1 LLVLEV
7 TKVEMPKMKE
17 DEIDQLIG
25 EQLLCRI
32 AFKGDLQPY
41 IAPFQYAYVNGILY
55 FHFTDYGKKMNFF
68 KQETP
73 VCVEIERYTSNLS
86 EYGFVVLTGKLR
98 LVENREER
106 KMAIEKMAEVGKQKL
121 SVNFLVAHG
130 FSQGSDWTDFTA
142 DKPILIIKLD
152 EVNEKIGLK
161 SP

>member
-1 LLVLEV
+1 MLEA

-17 DEIDQLIG
+17 NEIEQLIR
-25 EQLLCRI
+25 EQFLCRI

-55 FHFTDYGKKMNFF
+55 FHFTDYGKKMSFL
-68 KQETP
+68 KQEPT

-86 EYGFVVLTGKLR
+86 EYGFVVLNGKLR
-98 LVENREER
+98 LVDDHEER
-106 KMAIEKMAEVGKQKL
+106 KTAIEKMAEVGKKKI
-121 SVNFLVAHG
+121 SANFLLAHG

-152 EVNEKIGLK
+152 EVTQKIGLK

>member
-1 LLVLEV
+1 MLVLEV

-25 EQLLCRI
+25 EQLLGRI

-55 FHFTDYGKKMNFF
+55 FHFTEYGKKMNFF

-98 LVENREER
+98 LVDDHEER
-106 KMAIEKMAEVGKQKL
+106 KIAIEKMAEVGKQKL
-121 SVNFLVAHG
+121 SANFLLAHG
-130 FSQGSDWTDFTA
+130 FSQGSDWGDFSKE
-142 DKPILIIKLD
+142 KPMIIIKLD
-152 EVNEKIGLK
+152 EVTEKTGLK

>member
-1 LLVLEV
+1 VVSEV
-7 TKVEMPKMKE
+7 TKEEMPKMKE
-17 DEIDQLIG
+17 NEIEQLIR
-25 EQLLCRI
+25 EQFLCRI

-55 FHFTDYGKKMNFF
+55 FHFTDYGKKMSFL
-68 KQETP
+68 KQEPT

-86 EYGFVVLTGKLR
+86 EYGFVVLNGKLR
-98 LVENREER
+98 LVDDHEER
-106 KMAIEKMAEVGKQKL
+106 KTAIEKMAEVGKKKI
-121 SVNFLVAHG
+121 SANFLLAHG

-152 EVNEKIGLK
+152 EVTQKIGLK

>member
-1 LLVLEV
+1 VLEV

-17 DEIDQLIG
+17 NEIEELIR
-25 EQLLCRI
+25 EQFLCRI

-55 FHFTDYGKKMNFF
+55 FHFTDYGKKMSFL
-68 KQETP
+68 KQEPT

-86 EYGFVVLTGKLR
+86 EYGFVVLNGKLR
-98 LVENREER
+98 LVDDHQER
-106 KMAIEKMAEVGKQKL
+106 KTAIEKMAEVGKKKI
-121 SVNFLVAHG
+121 SANFLLAHG

-152 EVNEKIGLK
+152 EVTQKIGLK

>member
-1 LLVLEV
+1 MLVLEM
-7 TKVEMPKMKE
+7 TNEEMPKMKE
-17 DEIDQLIG
+17 SEIEELIRG
-25 EQLLCRI
+25 QFLCRI

-41 IAPFQYAYVNGILY
+41 IAPFQYAYVNSILY
-55 FHFTDYGKKMNFF
+55 FHFTDYGKKMSFF
-68 KQETP
+68 KQEVP

-106 KMAIEKMAEVGKQKL
+106 KLAIEKMSEVGKQKI
-121 SVNFLVAHG
+121 SKNFLLAHG
-130 FSQGSDWTDFTA
+130 FSMGSDWSDFSA

-152 EVNEKIGLK
+152 EVIEKIGLK

>member
-1 LLVLEV
+1 M

-17 DEIDQLIG
+17 NEIEELIRA
-25 EQLLCRI
+25 QFLCRI

-106 KMAIEKMAEVGKQKL
+106 KLAIEKMAEVGKQKI
-121 SVNFLVAHG
+121 SKNFLLAHG
-130 FSQGSDWTDFTA
+130 FSMGSDWERFYC
-142 DKPILIIKLD
+142 
-152 EVNEKIGLK
+152 
-161 SP
+161 

>member
-1 LLVLEV
+1 VLEV
-7 TKVEMPKMKE
+7 TKAKMPKMKE
-17 DEIDQLIG
+17 KEIEQLIR
-25 EQLLCRI
+25 EQFLCRI

-41 IAPFQYAYVNGILY
+41 IAPFQYAYVKGILY
-55 FHFTDYGKKMNFF
+55 FHFTDYGKKMSFF

-73 VCVEIERYTSNLS
+73 VCVEIERYTPNLS

-98 LVENREER
+98 LVENHEER
-106 KMAIEKMAEVGKQKL
+106 KRAIEKMAEGGKEKL
-121 SVNFLVAHG
+121 SENFLLAHG

-152 EVNEKIGLK
+152 QITEKIGLK

>member
-7 TKVEMPKMKE
+7 TRVEMPKMKE
-17 DEIDQLIG
+17 NEI
-25 EQLLCRI
+25 EQLLEEQFLCRI

-41 IAPFQYAYVNGILY
+41 IAPFQYIYVKGVLY
-55 FHFTDYGKKMNFF
+55 FHFTDYGKKMSFF

-73 VCVEIERYTSNLS
+73 VCVEIERYTPNLS
-86 EYGFVVLTGKLR
+86 EYRFVVLTGKLR

-106 KMAIEKMAEVGKQKL
+106 KMAIEKMAEGGKQKL
-121 SVNFLVAHG
+121 SENFLLAHG
-130 FSQGSDWTDFTA
+130 FPQGSNWTDFTA

-152 EVNEKIGLK
+152 EITEKIGLK

>member
-1 LLVLEV
+1 
-7 TKVEMPKMKE
+7 
-17 DEIDQLIG
+17 
-25 EQLLCRI
+25 
-32 AFKGDLQPY
+32 
-41 IAPFQYAYVNGILY
+41 
-55 FHFTDYGKKMNFF
+55 MNFF

-98 LVENREER
+98 LVDDHEER
-106 KMAIEKMAEVGKQKL
+106 KMAIEKVAEVGKQKL
-121 SVNFLVAHG
+121 SANFLLAHG

-152 EVNEKIGLK
+152 EVTEKTGLK